1 MRDYPNMSYCMYE
14 NTALALNQILGDLND
29 ALEADVTFDQ
39 YREDRSSREE
49 RDAILELEGLLEEV
63 QYMLKQLRDNP
74 AHN

>member
-1 MRDYPNMSYCMYE
+1 MSYCMYE

>member
-1 MRDYPNMSYCMYE
+1 MYE
-14 NTALALNQILGDLND
+14 NTTLALYQILGDLSD

-39 YREDRSSREE
+39 YCEDRSSREE
-49 RDAILELEGLLEEV
+49 RDAINELEGLLEEV

>member
-1 MRDYPNMSYCMYE
+1 MYE

-74 AHN
+74 VHN

>member
-1 MRDYPNMSYCMYE
+1 MYE